1 MGELLAQVSGT
12 ATVFGRD
19 PEWVLSFDREGRLL
33 TLVQGQELFKRALDS
48 RVLRR
53 RHREGRDGRRWE
65 LLGDCERREVFAV
78 ARELAGL
85 TAEAPDAPDTLRE
98 RLETEVLPWTADRL
112 LAEEGRFLAAYR
124 PIAILPPDRYLA
136 VVLQATEGCSWNRC
150 TFCSFYQGRP
160 FGLASPEDFQ
170 RHAAAVR
177 GLLGRDLARR
187 RSIFLADGNALAV
200 GNRRLLPLL
209 AIARESFPGQEITG
223 FVDVY
228 SGSRHEP
235 TDWRELAAQ
244 GLTQVYIGMETGC
257 DSLLRWVD
265 KPGSR
270 DELTAFV
277 QELKEAGL
285 AVSLILMIG
294 MGGGAWR
301 ERHREESLATLAGLP
316 LDRRDLLYLSPFVE
330 EPASAYVARR
340 IVEGWEP
347 LTAEEIESETAVWT
361 ADLRARGLRV
371 GRYDIREFVY

>member
-1 MGELLAQVSGT
+1 MLNAQVSAT

-33 TLVQGQELFKRALDS
+33 TLVQGGELFKRALDS
-48 RVLRR
+48 RLFRR
-53 RHREGRDGRRWE
+53 DRREGRRWE
-65 LLGDCERREVFAV
+65 LLPDRERREVFAV
-78 ARELAGL
+78 ARELAAA
-85 TAEAPDAPDTLRE
+85 TAATPDAPAPLRE

-112 LAEEGRFLAAYR
+112 AAEEERFLRAYR
-124 PIAILPPDRYLA
+124 PIAILPPDRYLS
-136 VVLQATEGCSWNRC
+136 VVLQATEGCTWNRC

-160 FGLASPEDFQ
+160 FRLASPEDFR

-177 GLLGRDLARR
+177 DLLGRDLARR

-209 AIARESFPGQEITG
+209 AIARESFPGREITG

-228 SGSRHEP
+228 SGSRHDP

-257 DSLLRWVD
+257 DELLRRVD

-270 DELTAFV
+270 AELTAFV
-277 QELKEAGL
+277 AELEEAGL
-285 AVSLILMIG
+285 AVSLILMVG
-294 MGGGAWR
+294 MGGRSWR
-301 ERHREESLATLAGLP
+301 DRHREESLETLAGLP
-316 LDRRDLLYLSPFVE
+316 LDRGDLLYLSPFVE
-330 EPASAYVARR
+330 EPGSVYAAHRAAEGSAAMT
-340 IVEGWEP
+340 P
-347 LTAEEIESETAVWT
+347 EEIEAETT
-361 ADLRARGLRV
+361 AWVTALRARGLRV